1 MEMKNSGLV
10 LFVPN
15 REEWE
20 VKFENYMRARKR
32 AMSWVGGV
40 FGILL
45 IVATAYLAAMLYPL
59 ITGDIAFG
67 NPRYYDY
74 RTGSDVALILVI
86 LALFLYCGGTIML
99 NRWVRKTN
107 VVLGL
112 NPEGTIAD
120 VREAITPST
129 TVEAGAID

>member
-1 MEMKNSGLV
+1 MGRNNWPLT
-10 LFVPN
+10 FVPN

-20 VKFENYMRARKR
+20 EKFENYMRARKR
-32 AMSWVGGV
+32 AVSWVGGV

-45 IVATAYLAAMLYPL
+45 IVGTAYLAAMLYPL

-67 NPRYYDY
+67 HPRYYDY
-74 RTGSDVALILVI
+74 RTGSDVALVLVF

-107 VVLGL
+107 GMLGL
-112 NPEGTIAD
+112 TPDGTVAD
-120 VREAITPST
+120 VREASGR
-129 TVEAGAID
+129 VEAP